1 MEEDPNLV
9 QTTHA
14 HRISRQLKA
23 LADVNRIR
31 ILATL
36 VAGECCVSEL
46 VRSLDIDQPKVS
58 HHLAILRAAGVIRN
72 RRDGRR
78 INYSVRP
85 SMYRRT
91 EDGDAVVDEFVLD
104 DVAIRFRFPPAGE
117 EGVNG
122 DAPRIEVRRARPA
135 AHEEGHAAAAV

>member
-1 MEEDPNLV
+1 V

-36 VAGECCVSEL
+36 VGGECCVSDL
-46 VRSLDIDQPKVS
+46 VRALDIDQPKVS
-58 HHLAILRAAGVIRN
+58 HHLAILRSAGVIRN

-85 SMYRRT
+85 SLYRRT
-91 EDGDAVVDEFVLD
+91 EDGDAVVDEFVLG
-104 DVAIRFRFPPAGE
+104 DVAIRFRFPPSGE
-117 EGVNG
+117 EAAHEDGG
-122 DAPRIEVRRARPA
+122 RRQTPRQPPT
-135 AHEEGHAAAAV
+135 HEEGHAAAAV